1 MTARILVVDDVP
13 ANVKLLEVRLLAEYF
28 EVLTASNGADAIET
42 CENGKIDVVL
52 LDVMMPDMDGF
63 EVCRRLK
70 TDPATS
76 HIPVVMVTA
85 LDHVSDRIRGL
96 EAGADD
102 FLTKPVND
110 LQLMTRVRSLVRLKM
125 LTDELRLRASTTRN
139 IGIEELLS
147 RREPAGEPMPSI
159 LLIDERPASGAEVA
173 DMLAETAKV
182 DVATDPHVGFFQA
195 AEEPYECVIVSTG
208 FTEFDP
214 LRLCSQLRSLD
225 RTRFVPIILL
235 AEQGEDD
242 RIVRGLEL
250 GINDYLMRPIDR
262 QELTAR
268 LRTQVR
274 RKRYNDHLRASVT
287 QTIEMAV
294 TDGLTGLHNRRYLDS
309 HLQTLFDRAVARRRP
324 LSLMI
329 TDLDRFKSVNDTYG
343 HDGGDEVLREF
354 ARRLR
359 KNVRG
364 IDLACRFGGE
374 EFVVVMPDTEAAIA
388 EKVAERVRA
397 EIAESPF
404 VINGGDVAVTVSV
417 GVSSLKRGARFGGRS
432 SEARG
437 CCSLRSQKRGPQSRG
452 RQSRLTLR
460 QATRASR
467 PAAFEIYLNPS
478 DSRALVKKVL
488 IFKRPFANV
497 VPSKRAPGTRKQPA
511 GLPDRHP
518 MMLRSAA
525 SPGSVGSAGR
535 RWHIVASSYRC
546 QSPTGP
552 LYQNMKNL
560 TESAVYA

>member
-28 EVLTASNGADAIET
+28 EVLTASNGADALET

-70 TDPATS
+70 SDPATA

-85 LDHVSDRIRGL
+85 LDHVSDRVRGL

-147 RREPAGEPMPSI
+147 RREPVGEAMPRV
-159 LLIDERPASGAEVA
+159 LLIDERQSSGARVA
-173 DMLAETAKV
+173 GLLAKTARV
-182 DVATDPHVGFFQA
+182 DVVTDPHVGFFQA
-195 AEEPYECVIVSTG
+195 AEEPYECVLVSTG
-208 FTEFDP
+208 FAEFDP

-250 GINDYLMRPIDR
+250 GVNDYLIRPIDR

-294 TDGLTGLHNRRYLDS
+294 IDGLTGLHNRRYLDS

-397 EIAESPF
+397 EIAELPF
-404 VINGGDVAVTVSV
+404 LINGEGVPVTVSV
-417 GVSSLKRGARFGGRS
+417 GLSSLKRGVDSVAELLKRADVALYEAKSGGRNRVV
-432 SEARG
+432 AR
-437 CCSLRSQKRGPQSRG
+437 
-452 RQSRLTLR
+452 
-460 QATRASR
+460 
-467 PAAFEIYLNPS
+467 AA
-478 DSRALVKKVL
+478 
-488 IFKRPFANV
+488 
-497 VPSKRAPGTRKQPA
+497 
-511 GLPDRHP
+511 
-518 MMLRSAA
+518 
-525 SPGSVGSAGR
+525 
-535 RWHIVASSYRC
+535 
-546 QSPTGP
+546 
-552 LYQNMKNL
+552 
-560 TESAVYA
+560 